1 MPTGTLQGELWSAEA
16 RDWAGLQEPLS
27 APLYRAVL
35 DALPIRPG
43 QSVLDV
49 GCGSG
54 LFLRMAAERGAV
66 TTGLDAAG
74 GLLGIARDRLPAGR
88 FEAGEMEAL
97 PFPDRSFDVVTGFT
111 SFPFA
116 ADPVAALREARR
128 VVRAEGRVVVAVWGA
143 ARHCEAMA
151 LMGAMA
157 RLAPQ
162 PPGAEAR
169 RPAPAEPAGWQDL
182 LAEAGL
188 MPLGMQEV
196 AVPFTYGD
204 GDAYRRAMCSSA
216 LGVRA
221 VRAAGVETVRTALLA
236 AGEPF
241 RAADGSYRFENR
253 FCFILA
259 TV

>member
-1 MPTGTLQGELWSAEA
+1 MATARLQGELWSAEA
-16 RDWAGLQEPLS
+16 GDWARLQEPLS
-27 APLYRAVL
+27 APLYQAVL
-35 DALPIRPG
+35 DAVPIGPG
-43 QSVLDV
+43 RSVLDV

-66 TTGLDAAG
+66 PTGLDAAG
-74 GLLGIARDRLPAGR
+74 GLLAIARNRVPGGR

-97 PFPDRSFDVVTGFT
+97 PFPDGSFDVVTGFT

-128 VVRAEGRVVVAVWGA
+128 VVRAGGRVVVAVWGA
-143 ARHCEAMA
+143 ARDCQATAIMQA
-151 LMGAMA
+151 LA
-157 RLAPQ
+157 RLVPP

-188 MPLGMQEV
+188 TPLEMRDV
-196 AVPFTYGD
+196 TVPFIYGD
-204 GDAYRRAMCSSA
+204 ADAFRRAMGSSA

-221 VRAAGVETVRTALLA
+221 VRAAGAEAVRTALLA

-241 RAADGSYRFENR
+241 RATDGSYRLENR
-253 FCFILA
+253 FCVILA
-259 TV
+259 GA